1 MKNSMS
7 EMSASI
13 TLKVFV
19 IKPEYQN
26 VITDIFCEC
35 AYPYMVSGITQNGS
49 VMTQKKMQMF

>member
-1 MKNSMS
+1 MS